1 MSDPTGR
8 VPLAFALWIA
18 QLFFTVLG
26 AGHTF
31 LSALSIASCTATS
44 CDYAA
49 FAASMNSFYIGSVVL
64 LALAGAAIVLLRHR
78 PAVVLAPII
87 GIVLLILLLALTYVA
102 GRAALTLP
110 LFGGRPA

>member
-18 QLFFTVLG
+18 QLFLTVLG

-49 FAASMNSFYIGSVVL
+49 FAASMKSFYVGAVILLVL
-64 LALAGAAIVLLRHR
+64 TAAAIFLLRHR
-78 PAVVLAPII
+78 PVVVLAPIV
-87 GIVLLILLLALTYVA
+87 GIVLLILMLAITYAA

-110 LFGGRPA
+110 LFGDRLA